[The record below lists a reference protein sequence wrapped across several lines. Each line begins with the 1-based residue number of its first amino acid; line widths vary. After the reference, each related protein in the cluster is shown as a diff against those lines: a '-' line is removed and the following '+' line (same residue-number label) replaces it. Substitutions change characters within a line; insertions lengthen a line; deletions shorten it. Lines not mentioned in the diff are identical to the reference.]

1 MNKVV
6 ANVFVL
12 IMIIE
17 LILLALQAE
26 VVTATI
32 GYVIAALLSV
42 ALIMSV
48 VRDNAGRS

>member
-1 MNKVV
+1 MNKLI
-6 ANVFVL
+6 ANIFVL
-12 IMIIE
+12 VLVVEI
-17 LILLALQAE
+17 ILLALQAE

-42 ALIMSV
+42 AFIASV

>member
-1 MNKVV
+1 MNKII

-12 IMIIE
+12 IMVVE
-17 LILLALQAE
+17 LVLLSLQAE

-32 GYVIAALLSV
+32 GFIIAALLSV

-48 VRDNAGRS
+48 VKDNAGRS

>member
-1 MNKVV
+1 MNKII

-17 LILLALQAE
+17 LILLSLQAE
-26 VVTATI
+26 VVTATV
-32 GYVIAALLSV
+32 GYILAALLSV
-42 ALIMSV
+42 ALITSV